1 MVRSILPSLRHAPH
15 TVALII
21 LLEIVKSD
29 LFRPVDGQSVDVT
42 LGPRQAVEI
51 ALIGL
56 CFVAQIAQW
65 RGILRALRGL
75 PRTIVFAL
83 TLYFAT
89 IAISILTSLN
99 AGLSVIRA
107 AECFSYVSVALVWGA
122 NIAAARPDDF
132 MPTLWAALLTLCRFL
147 VGLQV
152 CVALAHARDAGV
164 VDLLK
169 SNSYSIVCAA
179 LFALTLATR
188 GLGLRRGLGTAAIG
202 LALFQSLTSVLAS
215 LAVFAWLGLEGA
227 ILKRHAVFL
236 RARAMLGAGLVVFA
250 VAAYPAA
257 VGAVEG
263 VGQLMGRD
271 AESITNLTGRAEL
284 WGNLIHQISADPGRF
299 ALGLGYGVGERVY
312 VQKFNEDYKRDMAS
326 IGIVDVTIHSHS
338 HNVLLSAIINIGF
351 LGAAAIF
358 GLYFVPLLSPPIRSP
373 VDARAAFALFLVA
386 AVQAISTNLFAANDL
401 LSLAYIVAISV
412 PRRPRGPPRWRE
424 VQAMRGAAL
433 TRG

>member
-1 MVRSILPSLRHAPH
+1 MVARIGRGEVVRSILPSLRHAPH

-51 ALIGL
+51 ALISL

-107 AECFSYVSVALVWGA
+107 AEGLPAGFSYVSVALVWGA

-179 LFALTLATR
+179 LFALTA
-188 GLGLRRGLGTAAIG
+188 
-202 LALFQSLTSVLAS
+202 
-215 LAVFAWLGLEGA
+215 
-227 ILKRHAVFL
+227 RHA
-236 RARAMLGAGLVVFA
+236 RARAPARARHGGHRPRAVPVAHLGAGVVGGLRLA
-250 VAAYPAA
+250 GAGRRDPETPRGVPARPA
-257 VGAVEG
+257 PCSG
-263 VGQLMGRD
+263 
-271 AESITNLTGRAEL
+271 
-284 WGNLIHQISADPGRF
+284 PGSSCSR
-299 ALGLGYGVGERVY
+299 
-312 VQKFNEDYKRDMAS
+312 
-326 IGIVDVTIHSHS
+326 
-338 HNVLLSAIINIGF
+338 
-351 LGAAAIF
+351 
-358 GLYFVPLLSPPIRSP
+358 SPPTRPRSGPSKAWGSSWAATPSRSP
-373 VDARAAFALFLVA
+373 ISRAAP
-386 AVQAISTNLFAANDL
+386 S
-401 LSLAYIVAISV
+401 S
-412 PRRPRGPPRWRE
+412 
-424 VQAMRGAAL
+424 GA
-433 TRG
+433 T